1 MNIIPYCKQKITK
14 KDKMIINQSLSEKL
28 ITTGRFV
35 KKFENKTKKFLK
47 PNYTLCCSSGTAA
60 IHMALMSINLKENE
74 CVIMPAINFIA
85 SYNLCLTLKSKIYL
99 ADVDSITGQMKP
111 ENVLDCIKKNNI
123 KKIKLIITMYLGGNP
138 ENVGEF
144 YKLKKKY
151 SCFLIE
157 DACHAFG
164 AKYMQNKKSYMVGS
178 CKHSDICTFSFHP
191 VKPITTGEGGLVTT
205 NNKKLYEKM
214 LLFRSHG
221 IKRKKDHWKYEVE
234 FPGFNYRLSD
244 INCALGISQLKKINS
259 FQNKKQ
265 MLSNVYYKLL
275 TKHKNI
281 CFFPKYNNESKN
293 SWHLFLIHLDFKK
306 LRTNKDKFIKF
317 MLKGNIAL
325 QYHYTPIFMF
335 KSIFKGFNKTKIK
348 KYFPGSINY
357 YKTCVSLPLY
367 YDLNMKS
374 IKYVT
379 NKISKFIKIHQ

>member
-1 MNIIPYCKQKITK
+1 MNIIPYCKQSISKSDKKKIY
-14 KDKMIINQSLSEKL
+14 QSLSEKL
-28 ITTGRFV
+28 ITTGKFV
-35 KKFENKTKKFLK
+35 KQFEDKTKKFLK
-47 PNYTLCCSSGTAA
+47 SNYTLSCSSGTAA
-60 IHMALMSINLKENE
+60 IHMALLSVDLKEND

-85 SYNLCLTLKSKIYL
+85 SYNLCLMLKSKIYL
-99 ADVDSITGQMKP
+99 ADVDSVTGQMKP
-111 ENVLDCIKKNNI
+111 SNVLDCIKKNKL

-138 ENVGEF
+138 ENVVEF
-144 YKLKKKY
+144 YRLKKKY

-164 AKYMQNKKSYMVGS
+164 AKYMHNKMLLTVGS
-178 CKHSDICTFSFHP
+178 CRHSDICTFSFHP

-214 LLFRSHG
+214 LLLRSHG

-244 INCALGISQLKKINS
+244 INCALGISQLKRVDS
-259 FQNKKQ
+259 FQKKKKNY
-265 MLSNVYYKLL
+265 SNIYYKLL

-281 CFFPKYNNESKN
+281 CFFPKYNNETKN

-306 LRTNKDKFIKF
+306 LRTGKDKFIKF
-317 MLKGNIAL
+317 MLKANIAL
-325 QYHYTPIFMF
+325 QYHYTPIFMY
-335 KSIFKGFNKTKIK
+335 KNIFKDYNETEIK
-348 KYFPGSINY
+348 KYFPGSLNY

-367 YDLNMKS
+367 YDLSIKS
-374 IKYVT
+374 IKYIT